1 MAEDGNEEI
10 MFICKCSGARGPPS
24 PAGRVTCT
32 SGLCVE
38 KSCLLLDGIFPV
50 TKNHG
55 V

>member
-10 MFICKCSGARGPPS
+10 MFICKCSRGGPPS
-24 PAGRVTCT
+24 PEVRAMCT

-38 KSCLLLDGIFPV
+38 KSCFLLDGISPV
-50 TKNHG
+50 TENHG